1 MSLRLLLYVIDVF
14 KTSFVRYGYLKD
26 VSEMACVCSINDRV
40 FTKPHSVDQNVED
53 DYSIITL
60 KPSKSTT
67 DFVYLKPFLSF
78 RNFVIAVYKI

>member
-14 KTSFVRYGYLKD
+14 KTSFVRYGCLKD

-67 DFVYLKPFLSF
+67 DFVYLKPFPIF
-78 RNFVIAVYKI
+78 